1 MNAPILQ
8 FGTSRFLLAHAAL
21 FVSEALAR
29 GAAIGGI
36 TIVQTTQS
44 ASSRARIAALKDSHG
59 YPVHVR
65 GYDAGSV
72 VDRVIRCH
80 AVQDALVA
88 GDDWPLI
95 RRAFVDHVRVVV
107 SNTSDAGYRL
117 HDQDSSEGVEDEA
130 CVPHSFPAKLLA
142 LLHAR
147 WRERPEAGV
156 TVFPCE
162 LVQDNGDTLRDIV
175 AGLAGQ
181 WSLPASFID
190 YMRNQCVWV
199 NSLVDR
205 IVSQAIEPV
214 GAVAEPYA
222 LWAIERRPG
231 MELPCTH
238 DQIVVTDDLRRFE
251 RLKLFFLNLGHTWLA
266 EGWLREQRDPS
277 QTVFDAMN
285 DPLVRNALESV
296 WYEEVLPVFRSLGSE
311 DEAARYIDS
320 VRDRFLN
327 PFLGHRIADIAV
339 NHEEKV
345 RRRILPFLELAASQ
359 SPSEEQP
366 RLRSV
371 LKAHGIEIDTTAS
384 SL

>member
-1 MNAPILQ
+1 M
-8 FGTSRFLLAHAAL
+8 
-21 FVSEALAR
+21 
-29 GAAIGGI
+29 
-36 TIVQTTQS
+36 
-44 ASSRARIAALKDSHG
+44 
-59 YPVHVR
+59 
-65 GYDAGSV
+65 
-72 VDRVIRCH
+72 
-80 AVQDALVA
+80 
-88 GDDWPLI
+88 
-95 RRAFVDHVRVVV
+95 
-107 SNTSDAGYRL
+107 
-117 HDQDSSEGVEDEA
+117 
-130 CVPHSFPAKLLA
+130 
-142 LLHAR
+142 
-147 WRERPEAGV
+147 

-181 WSLPASFID
+181 WSLSTSFVD
-190 YMRNQCVWV
+190 YLRNQCAWV

-231 MELPCTH
+231 IELLCTH
-238 DQIVVTDDLRRFE
+238 DQIIVTDDLRRFE

-266 EGWLREQRDPS
+266 EGWLRDKRDPS

-285 DPLVRNALESV
+285 DPLLRDELEGV
-296 WYEEVLPVFRSLGSE
+296 WNDEVLPVFRSLGSK

-320 VRDRFLN
+320 VGDRFLN

-345 RRRILPFLELAASQ
+345 RRRILPFLELAASE
-359 SPSEEQP
+359 SPGAMQP

-371 LKAHGIEIDTTAS
+371 LRAHGVGLDVTG
-384 SL
+384 SLL

>member
-1 MNAPILQ
+1 M
-8 FGTSRFLLAHAAL
+8 
-21 FVSEALAR
+21 
-29 GAAIGGI
+29 GGI

-59 YPVHVR
+59 YPVHIR

-72 VDRVIRCH
+72 VDRVIQCH
-80 AVQDALVA
+80 AVQDALIA
-88 GDDWPLI
+88 GDDWPVI

-107 SNTSDAGYRL
+107 SNTSDAGYRV
-117 HDQDSSEGVEDEA
+117 DERDSSEVVKDEA
-130 CVPHSFPAKLLA
+130 CVPHSFPAKFLA
-142 LLHAR
+142 LLHER

-162 LVQDNGDTLRDIV
+162 LVQDNGATLRDIV

-181 WSLPASFID
+181 WSLSTSFVD
-190 YMRNQCVWV
+190 YLRNQCAWV

-231 MELPCTH
+231 MELLCTH
-238 DQIVVTDDLRRFE
+238 DQIIVTDDLRRFE

-266 EGWLREQRDPS
+266 EGWLRDKRDPL

-285 DPLVRNALESV
+285 DPLLRDELEGV
-296 WYEEVLPVFRSLGSE
+296 WNDEVLPVFRSLGSK

-345 RRRILPFLELAASQ
+345 RRRILPFLELAASE
-359 SPSEEQP
+359 SPGAMQP

-371 LKAHGIEIDTTAS
+371 LRAHGVGRDVTG
-384 SL
+384 SLL